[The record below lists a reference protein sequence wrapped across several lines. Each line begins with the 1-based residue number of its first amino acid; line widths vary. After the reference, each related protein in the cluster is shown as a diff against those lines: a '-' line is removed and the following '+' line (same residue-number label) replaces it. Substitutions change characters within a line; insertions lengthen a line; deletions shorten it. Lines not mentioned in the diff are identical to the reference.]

1 MRTWKRPPTPAL
13 ALAALLLLAI
23 ALFFTRGIGEVM
35 VLAVGSLLVMS
46 YLARRYVYTHLGGQY
61 PRHGDRMD

>member
-1 MRTWKRPPTPAL
+1 MRTWKSPPTLAL
-13 ALAALLLLAI
+13 ALSALILLAI
-23 ALFFTRGIGEVM
+23 VLFFTRGIGEVL
-35 VLAVGSLLVMS
+35 VLAVSSLLVMS